1 MATPSQQTNQI
12 LELIEQ
18 LSSGQSQAWSE
29 LGQLCQAR
37 LQGQEQNRQEFE
49 SKAQVRGDAFLEQ
62 ARTRLDL
69 VKKGFD
75 EYAACLVS
83 IGQAAQNQESLNLAR
98 LSEQLKE
105 TTHRLFAEL
114 DGYAAFYFA
123 WGENQSPLVTM
134 IRQAVE
140 SYSRGALQSTQAQR
154 ILTEMNEHFS
164 AQSET
169 KEGEA

>member
-12 LELIEQ
+12 LELMQ
-18 LSSGQSQAWSE
+18 ALACDQSQAWGQLE
-29 LGQLCQAR
+29 QLCQTR
-37 LQGQEQNRQEFE
+37 FQGQEQNRQEFE
-49 SKAQVRGDAFLEQ
+49 SKAQMRGQAFLEQ
-62 ARTRLDL
+62 ANARLES
-69 VKKGFD
+69 VKNGFD
-75 EYAACLVS
+75 QYAACLLS
-83 IGQAAQNQESLNLAR
+83 IRDAARAQQKEKLSE
-98 LSEQLKE
+98 LSEQLSTK
-105 TTHRLFAEL
+105 TQRLFAEL

-140 SYSRGALQSTQAQR
+140 SYSRGALQSAQAQR
-154 ILTEMNEHFS
+154 ILNEMNEHFS